1 MPDQSKPERRSWLI
15 PAAAVLVGII
25 AIVFV
30 LVQAAGRDDGSS
42 DDRADAATV
51 KPQQSEWEY
60 RDPDDPMAVGP
71 VDAPLGMVV
80 FTDFQCQYCAK
91 WTHNTLPDLMSYVE
105 AGKMRIEFRDMNI
118 FGDESEQAAR
128 AAYAAGLQGK
138 LSEYQA
144 ALFADGRPRPKE
156 QLSAEALA
164 TLAAELKLDVPKFR
178 TDYASPAVVTAVRS
192 RASDGVTAGTYST
205 PAFILG
211 GQPILG
217 AQPTEVFVEKIDGM
231 LAAAGK

>member
-71 VDAPLGMVV
+71 VDAPLG
-80 FTDFQCQYCAK
+80 T
-91 WTHNTLPDLMSYVE
+91 
-105 AGKMRIEFRDMNI
+105 
-118 FGDESEQAAR
+118 AAR
-128 AAYAAGLQGK
+128 PTAPESRSTSTSTVGLPRESRISRPTTSSMVLMVSAGL
-138 LSEYQA
+138 
-144 ALFADGRPRPKE
+144 
-156 QLSAEALA
+156 
-164 TLAAELKLDVPKFR
+164 
-178 TDYASPAVVTAVRS
+178 RS
-192 RASDGVTAGTYST
+192 GSRGTV
-205 PAFILG
+205 G
-211 GQPILG
+211 
-217 AQPTEVFVEKIDGM
+217 PTG
-231 LAAAGK
+231 